1 MAKCQHCNTP
11 NPEGMFNCPSC
22 GKRANPPRWSTQF
35 VMRDSPMA
43 TAIRKDQID
52 FGSISM
58 DKHIERTNKKN
69 AKDRAKKMDQMI
81 FGNDKK

>member
-11 NPEGMFNCPSC
+11 NPKGMFNCPSC

>member
-52 FGSISM
+52 FGSISIIVL
-58 DKHIERTNKKN
+58 IESSNKKN

>member
-1 MAKCQHCNTP
+1 MKCQHCSKP

-22 GKRANPPRWSTQF
+22 GKRANPPKWSTQF
-35 VMRDSPMA
+35 VLRDSAMA

-52 FGSISM
+52 FGTMSM

>member
-1 MAKCQHCNTP
+1 
-11 NPEGMFNCPSC
+11 MFNCPSC

>member
-1 MAKCQHCNTP
+1 
-11 NPEGMFNCPSC
+11 
-22 GKRANPPRWSTQF
+22 
-35 VMRDSPMA
+35 MRDSPMA